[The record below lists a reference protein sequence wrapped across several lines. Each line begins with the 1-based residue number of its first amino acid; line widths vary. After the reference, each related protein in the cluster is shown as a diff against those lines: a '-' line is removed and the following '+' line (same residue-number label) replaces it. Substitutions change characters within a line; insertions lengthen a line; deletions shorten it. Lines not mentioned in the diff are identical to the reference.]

1 MKPFYKQVIKFFAFL
16 LVTVFLFWLVY
27 RDQNFDDLMKVLR
40 DDVDYTWIWV
50 AIVSVYLA
58 T

>member
-1 MKPFYKQVIKFFAFL
+1 M
-16 LVTVFLFWLVY
+16 Y

-50 AIVSVYLA
+50 AIVFGLLSHVSRSLRWQMLTKSYGDTVSL
-58 T
+58 